1 MRGEAKVIQ
10 CLRPRPLL
18 TRPRQGR
25 TSIGVIFK
33 SPYPDVA
40 LPHVSLHAF
49 VLRRAAALGD
59 KPALVDAAS
68 GRSLTYAALAA
79 GVSRVAAGL
88 AARGFRP
95 GDVLGVFMPNAPEFA
110 LAFHGTLAAGGVVTT
125 INSLSTVQD
134 AAFQL
139 RDARA
144 RFLVTVPPF
153 RDRAGPVARQR
164 GIEEVFVL
172 GSAQGATPFAALLEH
187 DAPAPHVSIDPAMD
201 LAALPYSSGTTGFPK
216 GVMLT
221 HRNLV
226 ANLLQTGAVHT
237 LAAEDRVMAVL
248 PFFHLYGMQVVM
260 NLALWYGA
268 TLVTMPKFELE
279 PFLGLVQQHRITR
292 AFVVPPIVLALA
304 KHPAVDGYDL
314 SSLRRMMSGA
324 APLDAG
330 LETACARRLGCE
342 LVQGYGL
349 TEASPV
355 THANS
360 DEQGRSRPGAVG
372 PPLPNTECRVV
383 DVATGRDLGP
393 GEDGEILIRGPQV
406 MQGYLDN
413 PQATA
418 ATLDADGWLHTGD
431 IGRVDAAGFF
441 TIVDRAKELI
451 KYKGFQVPPAELE
464 AVLCTHPAV
473 GDAAVIPIPDE
484 ACGEV
489 PKAFVVLKEAA
500 TAADLMA
507 YVAERVAPYKKIR
520 AVEVIDAIPK
530 SPSGKILRRVLK
542 ERERIVRA

>member
-1 MRGEAKVIQ
+1 M
-10 CLRPRPLL
+10 
-18 TRPRQGR
+18 
-25 TSIGVIFK
+25 IFR
-33 SPYPDVA
+33 SPYPDVRVPDVA
-40 LPHVSLHAF
+40 LHRF
-49 VLRRAAALGD
+49 VLAGAVERAD
-59 KPALVDAAS
+59 QPALIDGPS
-68 GRSLTYAALAA
+68 GRALTYGQLAA
-79 GVSRVAAGL
+79 GVERLAAGL
-88 AARGFRP
+88 TARGFRR
-95 GDVLGVFMPNAPEFA
+95 GDVLALFMPNLPEFA

-125 INSLSTVQD
+125 VNSLATVQD
-134 AAFQL
+134 AEYQL
-139 RDARA
+139 RDAGA
-144 RFLVTVPPF
+144 RFLVTVAPF
-153 RDRAGPVARQR
+153 LDRAAPAAAQV
-164 GIEEVFVL
+164 GIEQLFVV
-172 GSAQGATPFAALLEH
+172 GEARGVTPFGALLE
-187 DAPAPHVSIDPAMD
+187 AGGPAPRPSLATARD
-201 LAALPYSSGTTGFPK
+201 LAVLPYSSGTTGFPK

-464 AVLCTHPAV
+464 AVLRTHPAV
-473 GDAAVIPIPDE
+473 SDAAVIPIPDE
-484 ACGEV
+484 EAGEV
-489 PKAFVVLKEAA
+489 PKAYVVLKGDVPLEA
-500 TAADLMA
+500 LLA

-520 AVEVIDAIPK
+520 AVEVIDAIPR
-530 SPSGKILRRVLK
+530 SPSGKILRRLLK
-542 ERERIVRA
+542 ERERAVRA

>member
-1 MRGEAKVIQ
+1 M
-10 CLRPRPLL
+10 
-18 TRPRQGR
+18 
-25 TSIGVIFK
+25 IFR
-33 SPYPDVA
+33 SPHPDVA
-40 LPHVSLHAF
+40 VPDIALHRL
-49 VLRRAAALGD
+49 VLERAAERGT
-59 KPALVDAAS
+59 KPALIDGPS
-68 GRSLTYAALAA
+68 GRILTYAALTRGAD
-79 GVSRVAAGL
+79 RVAAGL
-88 AARGFRP
+88 AARGFKK
-95 GDVLGVFMPNAPEFA
+95 GDVLGLFTPNLPEFA
-110 LAFHGTLAAGGVVTT
+110 LVFHGTLAAGGVVTT
-125 INSLSTVQD
+125 INSLATEQD
-134 AAFQL
+134 VEHQL
-139 RDARA
+139 RNAGARV
-144 RFLVTVPPF
+144 LVTVPPF
-153 RDRAGPVARQR
+153 LDRAAPAASKL
-164 GIEEVFVL
+164 GIDQLFVL
-172 GSAQGATPFAALLEH
+172 GEAVGTTPFAALLAT
-187 DAPAPHVSIDPAMD
+187 DAPAPEVTINPARD
-201 LAALPYSSGTTGFPK
+201 LAVLPYSSGTTGFPK

-324 APLDAG
+324 APLDA
-330 LETACARRLGCE
+330 
-342 LVQGYGL
+342 
-349 TEASPV
+349 
-355 THANS
+355 
-360 DEQGRSRPGAVG
+360 
-372 PPLPNTECRVV
+372 
-383 DVATGRDLGP
+383 
-393 GEDGEILIRGPQV
+393 
-406 MQGYLDN
+406 
-413 PQATA
+413 
-418 ATLDADGWLHTGD
+418 DGWLHTGD
-431 IGRVDAAGFF
+431 IGRADAAGFF